1 MKMSILILLTAFFC
15 AGCEEQQTAALAKPV
30 KTAKRPAPTP
40 TPGFRAVE
48 KPESYSQ

>member
-1 MKMSILILLTAFFC
+1 MKISILIVVLAAFCFGAC
-15 AGCEEQQTAALAKPV
+15 TEEQPAPPPKV
-30 KTAKRPAPTP
+30 AKRPAATP

>member
-1 MKMSILILLTAFFC
+1 MKIAILILLAAFCF
-15 AGCEEQQTAALAKPV
+15 AGCTEEQPPPPPVRHAK
-30 KTAKRPAPTP
+30 KPAPTP

>member
-1 MKMSILILLTAFFC
+1 MKISILILLAAFCF
-15 AGCEEQQTAALAKPV
+15 AGCAEEQAPPPPV
-30 KTAKRPAPTP
+30 RTAKKPAPTP

>member
-1 MKMSILILLTAFFC
+1 MKISILILLAAFCF
-15 AGCEEQQTAALAKPV
+15 AGCTEEQAPPPV
-30 KTAKRPAPTP
+30 RTAKKPAPTP

>member
-1 MKMSILILLTAFFC
+1 MKISILILLAAFCF
-15 AGCEEQQTAALAKPV
+15 AGCAEEQPPAPV
-30 KTAKRPAPTP
+30 KTAKTAKKPAPTP